1 MFGKMEMI
9 LIIPLLVLIA
19 IIALVIFIQVKLSRS
34 ENKFLGLILPIIS
47 FLLSISLAIGIAS
60 FAPATSTSSVTVE
73 YMEDGEIGTV
83 YEEEEEV
90 VESGEQGGAYIG
102 MFLVFLTANIP
113 TVILGGIYMGER
125 NKINTKKSIDKM
137 KIEDL

>member
-60 FAPATSTSSVTVE
+60 FAPATSTSSVTIE

-83 YEEEEEV
+83 YEEEEV
-90 VESGEQGGAYIG
+90 VESEEQGGAYIG

-113 TVILGGIYMGER
+113 TVILGGIYVGER